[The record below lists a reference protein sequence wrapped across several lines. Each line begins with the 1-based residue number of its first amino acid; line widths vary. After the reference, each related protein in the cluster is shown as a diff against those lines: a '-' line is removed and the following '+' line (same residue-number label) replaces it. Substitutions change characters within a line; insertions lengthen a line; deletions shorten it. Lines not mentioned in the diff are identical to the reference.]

1 MMLGHLAKGGQIR
14 SKTIIGQRKNGEP
27 IYLAMGGAP
36 DEIEV
41 LEARNRELIDLMEAA
56 NKDAGDETRSV
67 DQRKD
72 DGATFE
78 KYEAEFKDN
87 EKTLGSLRSVIDERE
102 KREQRVKDARARYGD
117 LNVKPA
123 DKDGLERFN
132 VDYRRMGTEDT
143 REVWYSRASNL
154 LDDKK
159 VQRHLTDY
167 QRNRIDTLLRRSDD
181 DTDGELIAAFLV
193 ATSNPH
199 YRSAF
204 QKAATGM
211 SPVFSPEEARAVQE
225 VNYLKRAM
233 SIGTPAAGG
242 FAVPVIIDP
251 TIILTAQGSDN
262 PVLNRC
268 RIETITND
276 QWKGLAS
283 AGVSWKY
290 DQEAAASTDN
300 SPSLA
305 QPTVPTHRADGFIP
319 FSIEVGQDWPG
330 FAERMSEMLGS
341 GYDELLADKLTT
353 GTGANLPT
361 GIIPALTGQTN
372 PVVSTPVGT
381 AGTIAPSDIYN
392 IWARLPQRHRRR
404 QSVAWMSSTKT
415 QNAVRQ
421 LGTLDPN
428 FTVALSAEG
437 IGQVFGRDYDQN
449 DYITDIVAGTGI
461 QPWLVVG
468 NWQGYLFAQRAGMN
482 IEFVPMLFDVTN
494 NRPTGQRGWFA
505 WARNGANV
513 IDPTAFQ
520 MLSNK
525 SS

>member
-1 MMLGHLAKGGQIR
+1 MLGHLGKGGLMR
-14 SKTIIGQRKNGEP
+14 PIGYRKSGQP
-27 IYLAMGGAP
+27 IFPVRGGAP
-36 DEIEV
+36 DELEQ
-41 LEARNRELIDLMEAA
+41 LEARQRELVDLMEAA
-56 NKDAGDETRSV
+56 NKDSGDETRSAQ
-67 DQRKD
+67 QRKD
-72 DGATFE
+72 DGETFD
-78 KYEAEFKDN
+78 KYEAEFKEN
-87 EKTLGSLRSVIDERE
+87 EAKIEAIRQVVKTRE
-102 KREQRVKDARARYGD
+102 AREERVKAARASYGD
-117 LNVKPA
+117 LRVTP
-123 DKDGLERFN
+123 DTRDGMDRYN
-132 VDYRRMGTEDT
+132 VDYRRMGTDDT
-143 REVWYSRASNL
+143 REQWYSRAATL

-167 QRNRIDTLLRRSDD
+167 QRERIDKLMRRADQ

-242 FAVPVIIDP
+242 FAVPVVIDP

-290 DQEAAASTDN
+290 DQEAAPSTDN

-305 QPTVPTHRADGFIP
+305 QPAVPTKRADGFIP

-353 GTGANLPT
+353 GTGANVPT
-361 GIIPALTGQTN
+361 GIVPALTGQTN

-381 AGTIAPSDIYN
+381 AGTIATSDIYN

-404 QSVAWMSSTKT
+404 ASTAWMSSTKT

-428 FTVALSAEG
+428 FTVNLSSEG
-437 IGQVFGRDYDQN
+437 IGQVFGREWDQN
-449 DYITDIVAGTGI
+449 DYMTDIVAGTGT

-513 IDPTAFQ
+513 VDPTAFQ
-520 MLSNK
+520 LLTNK